1 MLSWGRQ
8 VAVPLEVWRGLPP
21 LVDDDPGGV
30 RFKPI
35 REPGEDEGHDGGGLP
50 AGLGE
55 CAEHGRAEVL
65 EAESVARALEPGQVG
80 EGGVQHRL
88 DDASALL
95 VEVEKFQEA
104 LRLLK
109 QKLQAPDD
117 TAD

>member
-30 RFKPI
+30 RFEQI
-35 REPGEDEGHDGGGLP
+35 REPGENERHDGGGLP

-55 CAEHGRAEVL
+55 RLKHGRPEPLEGNHVL
-65 EAESVARALEPGQVG
+65 GSAKAGEIG

-95 VEVEKFQEA
+95 VDVEKFQEA